1 MPTFVGMTDFVE
13 ILNTTKTKIMN
24 TLDYI
29 IVAVYLIGFLFL
41 GNLFKN
47 NNTSKEY
54 FLGGRSLSWFPL
66 SLSTMATQLSAISFI
81 SAPAFVGLKLNGG
94 MQWLTFELAVPLAMI
109 FILLF
114 LFPPLFRS
122 GVVSIY
128 EFVEQRFNRSTRM
141 ILSIVF
147 QISKALGTGV
157 MVYTLAFILQAVLNI
172 DFLVTIILISI
183 ITIAYSWQGGM
194 KAVVWG
200 DAIQMI
206 ILFIGLIVCFF
217 YGWQLF
223 TELPDAA
230 LDASRFEV
238 VDYNWGFTEG
248 ETYGIVPMIVGGF
261 FLYASYYGCDQTQA
275 QRLLSARDEGT
286 VKKLLLANG
295 LLRFPVVL
303 LYSVMGL
310 IIGSLAINTPDFMNA
325 IVEITKQHFP
335 EEYANNGIKA
345 DLMMPV
351 FILKYLPHGLI
362 GLLMI
367 GILSAAMSSLSSTI
381 NSLAAVSVEDLF
393 KKKADDLDSK
403 KYMRFSKGAVL
414 FWGVVCIGAAY
425 LFGGSHSPVI
435 EIINAIGSVF
445 YGPILATFVLAIFSK
460 KVNSVGMNVGII
472 VSVAVN
478 LLLSTTVQKI
488 FGFDL
493 GIHVFWMW
501 LNFTGFI
508 LAVVMAYAVSMLT
521 KSDDLSKKINIE
533 YSLKDINIFQK
544 VPMVLIGFFIF
555 IIIFSYW
562 IPTILEWF

>member
-1 MPTFVGMTDFVE
+1 
-13 ILNTTKTKIMN
+13 MN

-29 IVAVYLIGFLFL
+29 IVVVYLIGFLFL

-114 LFPPLFRS
+114 IFPPLFRS

-141 ILSIVF
+141 ILSVVF
-147 QISKALGTGV
+147 QISRALGTGV

-172 DFLVTIILISI
+172 DFLVTILLISV

-200 DAIQMI
+200 DALQMI
-206 ILFIGLIVCFF
+206 ILFLGLIVCLF

-223 TELPDAA
+223 SDIPNAT
-230 LDASRFEV
+230 LDASRFDV
-238 VDYNWGFTEG
+238 IDYNWGFQEG
-248 ETYGIVPMIVGGF
+248 ETYGIAPMIIGGF

-286 VKKLLLANG
+286 VRKLLLANG

-303 LYSVMGL
+303 VYSIMGL
-310 IIGSLAINTPDFMNA
+310 IVGSLAINNPDFMAA
-325 IVEITKQHFP
+325 IVDITKNHFP

-345 DLMMPV
+345 DLMIPV

-460 KVNSVGMNVGII
+460 KITAVGMNVGII
-472 VSVAVN
+472 VSVFCN
-478 LLLSTTVQKI
+478 LLLSKTIQDI

-493 GIHVFWMW
+493 GIHIFWMW

-508 LAVVMAYAVSMLT
+508 LAILVAFITSMFT
-521 KSDDLSKKINIE
+521 QTSISTEKIGID
-533 YSLKDINIFQK
+533 YSLKDINLFQRT
-544 VPMVLIGFFIF
+544 PMILLGFFIF
-555 IIIFSYW
+555 IVAFSYFL
-562 IPTILEWF
+562 PNILDLF